1 MNMDDSSQA
10 TITTPSSISVSKVFI
25 STILCAIFLTNLLG
39 NTCTCLV
46 VFHSRSL
53 RERPSSLLLSSLAV
67 CDLFALLLPLF
78 SLILLYDLQA
88 ACNVSGYFIPL
99 VPVLFFINIVHNCL
113 LSVDRYIA
121 ILHPLR
127 YNVIVTTKRVKRA
140 LVIAWFSPFAS
151 ACIGSLAYS
160 DEQATS
166 FRLGVIGCFSYS
178 IEPPLSKKIH
188 SALNFVGFG
197 LIPILVTTFVYG
209 RIAKVSWRQ
218 SNRTEPGTRLNPEQE
233 RRQRKEMKWMK
244 TIVIVIAAFVLCHLP
259 SLIIA
264 FLRFT
269 LSLERVPTALHGTG
283 FLVFVANGSVNPIIY
298 VFRSNEFRRPLR
310 NAFRKYF
317 NNCF

>member
-1 MNMDDSSQA
+1 MDDSSQA
-10 TITTPSSISVSKVFI
+10 TITTPSSISFSIVFV

-46 VFHSRSL
+46 MFHARSL
-53 RERPSSLLLSSLAV
+53 RDKPSSLLLFSLAV

-88 ACNVSGYFIPL
+88 ACNVSRYFIVL
-99 VPVLFFINIVHNCL
+99 VPALFFINIVHICL

-151 ACIGSLAYS
+151 ACIFPLAYS
-160 DEQATS
+160 DEQDISLSA
-166 FRLGVIGCFSYS
+166 GAIGCLNSS
-178 IEPPLSKKIH
+178 SKPPLSKMIH
-188 SALNFVGFG
+188 SALNVVGFG

-209 RIAKVSWRQ
+209 HIAKVSWQQ
-218 SNRTEPGTRLNPEQE
+218 SNRIEPGTRLNPEQE

-244 TIVIVIAAFVLCHLP
+244 TIGKFA
-259 SLIIA
+259 
-264 FLRFT
+264 LR
-269 LSLERVPTALHGTG
+269 
-283 FLVFVANGSVNPIIY
+283 LVS
-298 VFRSNEFRRPLR
+298 
-310 NAFRKYF
+310 
-317 NNCF
+317 